1 MHIYAVTWLLC
12 VEASVN
18 LLIKIRQRVLTT
30 LGERVLVGSR
40 LGVAQKEWD
49 RISIALEIEEKNVT
63 GILISRTKFID
74 SYYLPCLI

>member
-1 MHIYAVTWLLC
+1 MTWLLC

-49 RISIALEIEEKNVT
+49 RISIALEIEEKNVA